1 MPVHTPYMNPM
12 ENEMASIQ
20 HVSKTENTSWS
31 CFVIVTLGGNSVPK
45 EFSLNHH
52 KDLRDSQKDTLP
64 YVPCNYAIF
73 TDIWLKF
80 IVI

>member
-1 MPVHTPYMNPM
+1 MDPM

-52 KDLRDSQKDTLP
+52 KDLRDSQKTLSHM
-64 YVPCNYAIF
+64 F
-73 TDIWLKF
+73 H
-80 IVI
+80 VIMQYLPTFGLNLL